1 METMRVEVENAV
13 EDEVS
18 FPGSA
23 HLRRWQQLLTARF
36 GLDRMPVARKV
47 VIGVIGFT
55 VLLLGAVMVVLPG
68 PAIIVIPI
76 GLAILASEFAWARR
90 ILRRGSVF
98 VARVRDHRWW
108 RRNR

>member
-1 METMRVEVENAV
+1 MRVEVENAA
-13 EDEVS
+13 EDEIA
-18 FPGSA
+18 FPGST

-68 PAIIVIPI
+68 PSIIVIPI

-98 VARVRDHRWW
+98 VARVRHHRWW